1 MSDNT
6 PTGPG
11 DQGREPEEKV
21 DSVADEQEQ
30 LRERKLYKAD
40 AADEAT
46 ADGASVEDTGAAG
59 GDDAPPPIQRST
71 AQAPKRRKKAPSDD
85 ERIAALE
92 EEFTPEEQAAAVA
105 TRRRTAQAPVR
116 KTDPTRTRAEATA
129 ATGEHDPWSTKS
141 PVTFVKQS
149 VNELRKVVWPT
160 GREMSGYFAAV
171 LVFVLFIITFVG
183 LLDLLFGWAL
193 LGLLGD

>member
-6 PTGPG
+6 PTGTG

-21 DSVADEQEQ
+21 DSAAGEQEQ

-40 AADEAT
+40 AADETTAEGAT
-46 ADGASVEDTGAAG
+46 DEEPGAP
-59 GDDAPPPIQRST
+59 GDQDAPPPIQRTT
-71 AQAPKRRKKAPSDD
+71 AQAPKRRKRATSDD

-92 EEFTPEEQAAAVA
+92 EEFTPEEQASAVA

-116 KTDPTRTRAEATA
+116 KSAPTRTRAEAT
-129 ATGEHDPWSTKS
+129 GSSEEHDPWSTKS

-160 GREMSGYFAAV
+160 GREMSGYFVAV

>member
-6 PTGPG
+6 PAGAG
-11 DQGREPEEKV
+11 DKGREPEESV
-21 DSVADEQEQ
+21 DSAAGEQEQ
-30 LRERKLYKAD
+30 LRKRKLYKAD
-40 AADEAT
+40 AADEPTAEAT
-46 ADGASVEDTGAAG
+46 ADTD
-59 GDDAPPPIQRST
+59 GDDSDALPPIERAT
-71 AQAPKRRKKAPSDD
+71 AKAPKRRKKPGTPDD

-92 EEFTPEEQAAAVA
+92 DEFTPEEQAAAVGI
-105 TRRRTAQAPVR
+105 RRRTANAPVR
-116 KTDPTRTRAEATA
+116 KSAPTRTRSEATA
-129 ATGEHDPWSTKS
+129 ATDEHDPWSTKS

-149 VNELRKVVWPT
+149 ANELKKVVWPT
-160 GREMSGYFAAV
+160 GKEMSGYFAAV